1 MTPRSQRFAKLSL
14 LVLTLCLMYLALWP
28 GAALVA
34 TLKPTLLSLA
44 FSVLGEFF
52 GVAAW
57 PV

>member
-1 MTPRSQRFAKLSL
+1 MTPHSQRFAKLSL
-14 LVLTLCLMYLALWP
+14 LVIILCLIYIAVWP